1 MWTQIFGF
9 FALDEILLVLLVGII
24 GERRTRSPAV
34 RTLPYVA
41 AALAAASMFLAAI
54 MGHLAGW
61 IMEFGANFPPLI
73 GAYAKFVGFA
83 SSEDFTGALVGLH
96 SHEMAVAVM
105 TLIISLLAQQF
116 GYGIHKGVS
125 HALATTGLALVAV
138 GTVVMTAMYVA
149 AAFTTWSPPAWF
161 VSGPDG
167 ANGIASD
174 DVISGILVMGGGVLV
189 AAALVIGRQLFRRPV
204 RLAAAWAWVLSF
216 ATVVVAGYAI
226 EMNEVYFGAGDPKA
240 AGAANDAVFIWL
252 HQDIGLFLLPTIVL
266 MMLAVERL
274 INARPQR
281 PGVIA
286 WTTIAGTTITFVGGL
301 VYVFVTPTLYGP
313 GYVISTVGLVV
324 VGIALLAALW
334 WGVLGAIERAKQTPP
349 APAVTEEVAA
359 EAK

>member
-1 MWTQIFGF
+1 MRFSWSCWWGSLANG
-9 FALDEILLVLLVGII
+9 ALAP
-24 GERRTRSPAV
+24 PAV
-34 RTLPYVA
+34 RALPYVA
-41 AALAAASMFLAAI
+41 AALAAASMLLAAI

-83 SSEDFTGALVGLH
+83 SSDDFTGALVGSH

-105 TLIISLLAQQF
+105 ALIVSLLAQQF

-125 HALATTGLALVAV
+125 RALATTGLALVTV

-149 AAFTTWSPPAWF
+149 AAFSTWSPPAWF
-161 VSGPDG
+161 VSGPGG

-189 AAALVIGRQLFRRPV
+189 AAALVIGRQLFRRPL

-240 AGAANDAVFIWL
+240 AGAVNDAIFTWL
-252 HQDIGLFLLPTIVL
+252 HQDIGLFLLPAIVL
-266 MMLAVERL
+266 VMLAVERL
-274 INARPQR
+274 INTRPQR

-286 WTTIAGTTITFVGGL
+286 WTTIAGTTITFIGGL
-301 VYVFVTPTLYGP
+301 VYVFVSPTLYGS
-313 GYVISTVGLVV
+313 GYIITTVGLVV
-324 VGIALLAALW
+324 MGIALLATLW
-334 WGVLGAIERAKQTPP
+334 WACLVRLSARSRQPLLQW
-349 APAVTEEVAA
+349 
-359 EAK
+359 